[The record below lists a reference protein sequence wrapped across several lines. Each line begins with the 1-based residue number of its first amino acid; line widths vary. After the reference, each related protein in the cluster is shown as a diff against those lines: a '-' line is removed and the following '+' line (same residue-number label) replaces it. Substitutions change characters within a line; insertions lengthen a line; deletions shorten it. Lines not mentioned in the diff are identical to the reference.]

1 MGKRVLVVDDRAVQ
15 AEGLAEYLRRRG
27 WDAGYATCG
36 PGVVRNWPLW
46 PADAVVLDWLLEGHC
61 MGAGELLKWLAAQ
74 DPSPSVLVL
83 TGKAPEELH
92 DLPPGVPVLQ
102 KPQEPEAVWRAVEAL
117 PRRAAPAG
125 EVSEP

>member
-27 WDAGYATCG
+27 WEADWATCG
-36 PGVVRNWPLW
+36 PGVVRRWPLR

-74 DPSPSVLVL
+74 DPPPAVLVL
-83 TGKAPEELH
+83 TGKAPEELVG
-92 DLPPGVPVLQ
+92 LPPGVPVLQ
-102 KPQEPEAVWRAVEAL
+102 KPQEPEAVWRALEAL
-117 PRRAAPAG
+117 AGRAAQVEG
-125 EVSEP
+125 